1 MLVLELNR
9 ENIEYDVYSLVKA
22 FYPEEQVAVLM
33 PESRQKNREE
43 LADKVNI
50 RVELQEDQAK
60 LWMEGRDYCWN
71 AEAHGILRQNFT
83 AVMYAR

>member
-43 LADKVNI
+43 LADTSP
-50 RVELQEDQAK
+50 L
-60 LWMEGRDYCWN
+60 
-71 AEAHGILRQNFT
+71 LRSSERSHSDVPVSMPVLVIFE
-83 AVMYAR
+83 